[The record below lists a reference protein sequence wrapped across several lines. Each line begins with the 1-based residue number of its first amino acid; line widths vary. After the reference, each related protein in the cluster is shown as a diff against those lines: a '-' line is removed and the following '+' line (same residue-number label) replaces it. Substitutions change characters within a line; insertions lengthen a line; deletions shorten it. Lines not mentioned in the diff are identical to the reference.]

1 MMAREHKFPNFFLLG
16 QDKKIVIPE
25 LLIYEDDIV
34 NNFIQNIHPTISLE
48 GELSNISL
56 DLDSKTSFIQSTFN
70 QLKFSNNNV
79 KLSGLR
85 GKLLYSNEESKIL
98 IRSPL
103 LKVKSN
109 LLEGQLGF
117 DNLYSDINFDIKNG
131 RIKILPSD
139 FVSIFNGQE
148 LEGKFRSTP
157 TTTSSLGNFDFRLHA
172 KEISSSSSHQLFP
185 RTSTLKN
192 IQSSLEKMITCG
204 NFTNLNMIYRGLL
217 DSQFDLNTST
227 VSLEASGKRS
237 LF

>member
-1 MMAREHKFPNFFLLG
+1 MIQFSPLINDGKAHKFPNFFLLG

-25 LLIYEDDIV
+25 LLIYEDDFSKIL
-34 NNFIQNIHPTISLE
+34 IQNIYPTISLE

-70 QLKFSNNNV
+70 QLKFSNNNIQLAG
-79 KLSGLR
+79 LS

-139 FVSIFNGQE
+139 FVTSFNGHE
-148 LEGKFRSTP
+148 LEGKFRSIP
-157 TTTSSLGNFDFRLHA
+157 TTTSSLGNLDFRLHA
-172 KEISSSSSHQLFP
+172 KEIASYHRIS
-185 RTSTLKN
+185 
-192 IQSSLEKMITCG
+192 
-204 NFTNLNMIYRGLL
+204 Y
-217 DSQFDLNTST
+217 SQELPP
-227 VSLEASGKRS
+227 
-237 LF
+237 